1 MNLASFAERGV
12 VSASAWAKAN
22 AHMCSQSNKLTS
34 GVKELDDYLLG
45 GLPYGAMSEWG
56 CPLGRGG
63 REAIRAFIA
72 AATHAEGDQQ
82 LVLWVSDARSGV
94 VVYPPSWFAHGVNL
108 TRAYFTACEKPVTQL
123 KPVFFSPLFKVI
135 VLDAPKELSRDD
147 LAFLARQARSNSQI
161 IIVIRNYLLSQER
174 GNVWA
179 KFRLNCWQSSG
190 PNSFT
195 MVAVRGLKKTR
206 ISFVLPERQELT

>member
-1 MNLASFAERGV
+1 MNLASFAEHGV
-12 VSASAWAKAN
+12 VSASAWAK
-22 AHMCSQSNKLTS
+22 SRGISELNKLAS
-34 GVKELDDYLLG
+34 GVKALDDYLLG

-63 REAIRAFIA
+63 REVIRAFVA
-72 AATHAEGDQQ
+72 AATHTADDQH
-82 LVLWVSDARSGV
+82 LVLWVSDKRSGV
-94 VVYPPSWFAHGVNL
+94 VAYPPSWFARGVNL
-108 TRAYFTACEKPVTQL
+108 TRTYFTACEKPVTQL

-135 VLDAPKELSRDD
+135 VLDAPKDLSRDD

-161 IIVIRNYLLSQER
+161 IIVIRSYLLSGER

-179 KFRLNCWQSSG
+179 KFRLNCWQSSSVA
-190 PNSFT
+190 NSFT

-206 ISFVLPERQELT
+206 LGFVLPERQAFT